1 MNTYSLGKRSAV
13 LGLLGGSLV
22 LFAAT
27 AFGQS
32 TVTTT
37 KPEEKVTVME
47 KFTVSTGSFLP
58 LSGAVSASPVISI
71 DRTAIDLSGATD
83 ALQMVKSLTPFF
95 AGNGNVGT
103 ELNNGG
109 RGESN
114 VALRNLSTLV
124 LLNGRRIANSPVSNG
139 QAVDL
144 NTIPTAMIDHVE
156 ILKDGASTIYGS
168 DAIGGV
174 VNLILKKDFNG
185 FDVNTRF
192 GATGNGDYKTREGAV
207 IAGVSMKG
215 GSLTVAAQHFE
226 NTPLKTTDRPL
237 TTMTPAQFTALGTAS
252 GGIPASMSG
261 SFPGRVGS
269 DILAGSALAVG
280 APKYN
285 ASINT
290 PPAKSSPSAAP
301 QTLAQLE
308 AAGIY
313 IPISTTPLGVAVG
326 SATILNTTL
335 YGNPLIVPTKRNQFV
350 ANGNKELLGKNLEA
364 FGDFI
369 YSQTTNGGSGLA
381 PSPIAGFGAGGGNAL
396 FIPANNPYNL
406 FGVGIGQGAVS
417 VAGFPA
423 PAVRTRLVELGN
435 RSSLNETNTFRTI
448 VGLRGEINDNYSWEV
463 AYNYSR
469 GSAVQR
475 ILGGANGANMNQ
487 LMIPLLNA
495 AGGYTYNAAGKPL
508 SIFTDA
514 SGNNLPVYNPFAEPG
529 FNDPATINAIRATLF
544 QSGDSTLR
552 GVSALLRGKPFAL
565 PAGDFNFAVGVD
577 NRREDLSSAV
587 DALFANGLAL
597 GYNPANT
604 FAGGGRSTKALFL
617 ETNTPIT
624 SAKAEVPGFHEVDL
638 TAAVRYE
645 KISPG
650 GNATTPKFGLRWR
663 PIDDQV
669 VIRSTWSKGFIAPSI
684 FSLFGPSGGNSPS
697 FTILEGN
704 GTAAPGGSTG
714 KLVTGQ
720 YGSSVELS
728 NPNLKPSNSKS
739 LTYGIVISPKALKGL
754 NVSLDYYRIT
764 QDKVG
769 SIDYTSVYADLNA
782 KGSASQY
789 ASGYVFAD
797 GSRLTS
803 TAPNQVT
810 STNAGTLTIANDPS
824 GDLKTSGLDIGVDY
838 LLTTET
844 LGRFNVGA
852 NANVL
857 FDYLVRGTP
866 RASYKQYARV
876 FTDATN
882 GLGQSQG
889 LLPSYTLKPYVT
901 HTWRSLSTALAFT
914 YLPGVTNP
922 GMLFGGQS
930 ATNTQR
936 IDGKAQQIPSYFT
949 TDLSVRYTLPNFG
962 VELARNVSL
971 TVGANNLLNKKPP
984 YVTGG
989 GNGSSENNTAK
1000 AAYDIVGRFMFVELK
1015 KSF

>member
-1 MNTYSLGKRSAV
+1 MNTLPSRKFRALLSLLGTA
-13 LGLLGGSLV
+13 GLLT
-22 LFAAT
+22 AT

-32 TVTTT
+32 TTTTT
-37 KPEEKVTVME
+37 KPEEKVQALE
-47 KFTVSTGSFLP
+47 KFVVTGSYLP
-58 LSGAVSASPVISI
+58 LSGAVAASPVISI
-71 DRTAIDLSGATD
+71 DHAAIDLSGATD
-83 ALQMVKSLTPFF
+83 SLQLLKQLTPLF
-95 AGNGNVGT
+95 AGNGNIGT

-109 RGESN
+109 AGESN

-124 LLNGRRIANSPVSNG
+124 LLNGRRVTNSPVSNG

-144 NTIPTAMIDHVE
+144 NTIPTAMIDRVE

-174 VNLILKKDFNG
+174 VNIILKKDFNG

-192 GATGNGDYKTREGAV
+192 GATGNGDYKTRELAI

-237 TTMTPAQFTALGTAS
+237 TTMTPAQFAALGTAP

-261 SFPGRVGS
+261 SFAGRVGS
-269 DILAGSALAVG
+269 DILAGSALAIG
-280 APKYN
+280 APGYK
-285 ASINT
+285 ASMNT

-350 ANGNKELLGKNLEA
+350 MNGTKELANKSLEA
-364 FGDFI
+364 FGDFM

-381 PSPIAGFGAGGGNAL
+381 PSPLAGFGAGGGNAL

-406 FGVGIGQGAVS
+406 FGVGIGQGAVA
-417 VAGFPA
+417 VTGFPA
-423 PAVRTRLVELGN
+423 PAVRTRLNELGN
-435 RSSLNETNTFRTI
+435 RSSNNETNTFRAI
-448 VGLRGEINDNYSWEV
+448 LGFRGEINDNYSWEV
-463 AYNYSR
+463 SYNYSR

-475 ILGGANGANMNQ
+475 ILGGANGSNMNQ
-487 LMIPLLNA
+487 LMVPLLNA

-529 FNDPATINAIRATLF
+529 FNDAATIDAIRATLF
-544 QSGDSTLR
+544 QSSDSSLR
-552 GVSALLRGKPFAL
+552 GVDFLLRGKPLSL
-565 PAGDFNFAVGVD
+565 PAGDVQFAVGGES
-577 NRREDLSSAV
+577 RREDLSSAV

-604 FAGGGRSTKALFL
+604 FAGGGRSNKAAFL
-617 ETNTPIT
+617 EMNIPLT
-624 SAKAEVPGFHEVDL
+624 SPKSGVMGFHQVDL

-645 KISPG
+645 KIAPG
-650 GNATTPKFGLRWR
+650 GEATTPKLGVRWR
-663 PIDDQV
+663 PVDDSFV
-669 VIRSTWSKGFIAPSI
+669 VRSTWSKGFIAPSI
-684 FSLFGPSGGNSPS
+684 FALFGPSQGNSPS
-697 FTILEGN
+697 YTILEGN
-704 GTAAPGGSTG
+704 GSAAPGGSTG
-714 KLVTGQ
+714 KVVTGQ
-720 YGSSVELS
+720 YGSAVELS
-728 NPNLKPSNSKS
+728 NPALKPSKSKA
-739 LTYGIVISPKALKGL
+739 LTAGIVYSPKEIKGL
-754 NVSLDYYRIT
+754 SLSLDYYRIE

-769 SIDYTSVYADLNA
+769 NIDYTTVYADLNA
-782 KGSASQY
+782 KGSASKY

-797 GSRLTS
+797 GSRMTS
-803 TAPNQVT
+803 TATNQVT

-838 LLTTET
+838 LVTTEN

-852 NANVL
+852 NTNVL

-866 RASYKQYARV
+866 KDKYLQYARV
-876 FTDATN
+876 FTDSAN
-882 GLGQSQG
+882 GLGQWQG
-889 LLPSYTLKPYVT
+889 LLSSYTIKPYIN
-901 HTWRSLSTALAFT
+901 HTWRTLSTALAFT
-914 YLPGVTNP
+914 YLPSVSAP
-922 GMLFGGQS
+922 GLLFGGQS
-930 ATNTQR
+930 PTNTQR
-936 IDGKAQQIPSYFT
+936 IDGKAYEIPSYFT
-949 TDLSVRYTLPNFG
+949 TDFTVRYTLPHFG
-962 VELARNVSL
+962 IELARNV
-971 TVGANNLLNKKPP
+971 TVTAGANNLFNKKPP
-984 YVTGG
+984 YVPGG
-989 GNGSSENNTAK
+989 GNNSSENNTAK
-1000 AAYDIVGRFMFVELK
+1000 SAYDIIGRFMFVELR